1 MDDFNIDENDYDESE
16 QIIIQGNDEDCLE
29 FIKNYNKN
37 KKKNKTSPN
46 LTKYE
51 RTRVLSER
59 AQQISD
65 GSKPLIKN
73 PERYTDSYSI
83 ALEELMKGKIPFII
97 RRPYANGY
105 EYWKLDDLIV

>member
-1 MDDFNIDENDYDESE
+1 MDDFDIDENDYEESE

-29 FIKNYNKN
+29 FMKNYHKN
-37 KKKNKTSPN
+37 KRKNKTSPN

-51 RTRVLSER
+51 RTRILSER

-65 GSKPLIKN
+65 GSKPLIPN
-73 PERYTDSYSI
+73 PERYTQCYEI
-83 ALEELMKGKIPFII
+83 ALEELNKSKIPFII

-105 EYWKLDDLIV
+105 EYWKLDDLIL

>member
-1 MDDFNIDENDYDESE
+1 MDEFDIDENDYEETEKIVIES
-16 QIIIQGNDEDCLE
+16 NTEDCLD
-29 FIKNYNKN
+29 FMKHYHKN

-65 GSKPLIKN
+65 GSKPLIAN
-73 PERYTDSYSI
+73 PERFTTAYEI
-83 ALEELMKGKIPFII
+83 ALEELKKGSIPYII
-97 RRPYANGY
+97 KRPYSNGY
-105 EYWKLDDLIV
+105 EYWKLEDLIV